1 MNEKY
6 IGQGGTIWIRASVM
20 TPQKTE
26 TTWTTLSNN
35 QPEVGVLE
43 KFPSDNQDH
52 FWAPLELNSPIHIDV
67 VINDF
72 EDDPIMVE
80 NDPTVD

>member
-1 MNEKY
+1 MDSRISDDSSEDGDDMDY
-6 IGQGGTIWIRASVM
+6 PLQ
-20 TPQKTE
+20 
-26 TTWTTLSNN
+26 
-35 QPEVGVLE
+35 QPAMEVGVLE
-43 KFPSDNQDH
+43 KFPSENQDH